1 MMTFFTGLEEKPWR
15 IAVNEE
21 KRLSK
26 VVDDYLD
33 RLRKDLIKAVHKGWF
48 TVEQIEN
55 ANRVI
60 TCDDETRISRD

>member
-1 MMTFFTGLEEKPWR
+1 M
-15 IAVNEE
+15 NEE

-33 RLRKDLIKAVHKGWF
+33 RLRKDLVKAVHKGWF